1 LPEKSRRKTFILD
14 ARDRRLVL
22 GEQTKV
28 MGVVNLTPD
37 SFSRDGRIFR
47 RQNNPQQY
55 TAYALRLEKEGADI
69 IDLGGESTRPGAS
82 AVSVSE
88 ETRRVIPALTLLR
101 KRSKVFISIDTHK
114 IEVARSALDAGADI
128 VNNIMG
134 TRLTRSFLSMVKNYG
149 AALVLMHMRGTPRTM
164 QKKTNYKN
172 LIINIIGEL
181 RSSLEKCLEI
191 GIKSDKIII
200 DPGIGFAKTAAQ
212 NFEILKRLSEF
223 QKLRCPILVGT
234 SRKSFIGKVLNAD
247 VSQRAWGT
255 AATVAASV
263 LHGAHIVRVHDV
275 KEAKQ
280 VVTVADAILNP
291 SLVA

>member
-1 LPEKSRRKTFILD
+1 MPEKSRRKTFILD

>member
-1 LPEKSRRKTFILD
+1 MSRKTFILD
-14 ARDRRLVL
+14 ARGRRLVL

-37 SFSRDGRIFR
+37 SFSRDGRLFR
-47 RQNNPQQY
+47 RHNDPQEHVL
-55 TAYALRLEKEGADI
+55 YALRLEKEGADI
-69 IDLGGESTRPGAS
+69 IDIGGESTRPGAS
-82 AVSVSE
+82 VVSVSE
-88 ETRRVIPALTLLR
+88 ETKRVIPTLSLLR
-101 KRSKVFISIDTHK
+101 KRSKVFISVDTYK
-114 IEVARSALDAGADI
+114 MEVARSALDAGADI

-134 TRLTRSFLSMVKNYG
+134 TRLTKSFLVMVRNYG

-164 QKKTNYKN
+164 QKKAEYKN
-172 LIINIIGEL
+172 LITNIIDEL
-181 RSSLEKCLEI
+181 RISLEKCLEI

-212 NFEILKRLSEF
+212 SFEILKRLSEF

-247 VSQRAWGT
+247 VSRRSWGT
-255 AATVAASV
+255 AATVTASV

-275 KEAKQ
+275 KEVKQ

-291 SLVA
+291 SVVS